1 MTNFEFY
8 KNEIKEQYEDHK
20 KFSNNDTF
28 TQDLADVLFAIWKK
42 HRTTRGDLL
51 DWLCEEHQILDEEE
65 KKYLSAVIKPF
76 RDRITY
82 IFKEQTLG
90 ETKERIIIK
99 YDNDNRMALPF
110 FEKGKKYIGMEIDN
124 EYALKELGL

>member
-8 KNEIKEQYEDHK
+8 KNEIKKQYEDYK
-20 KFSNNDTF
+20 KYSNSDTF

-51 DWLCEEHQILDEEE
+51 DWLCEEHQTLDEEE
-65 KKYLSAVIKPF
+65 KEYLSAIIKPF
-76 RDRITY
+76 RERITC

-99 YDNDNRMALPF
+99 YDNDSRMALPS
-110 FEKGKKYIGMEIDN
+110 FEKSKEYMGMKIDK
-124 EYALKELGL
+124 EYTLEELGL

>member
-1 MTNFEFY
+1 MTNLEFY
-8 KNEIKEQYEDHK
+8 KNEIKKRYENYK

-28 TQDLADVLFAIWKK
+28 TQDLTEALFAIWRK

-82 IFKEQTLG
+82 ISKEQTLG

-99 YDNDNRMALPF
+99 YDNDSRTALPF

-124 EYALKELGL
+124 EYTLKELGL

>member
-8 KNEIKEQYEDHK
+8 KNEIKEQYEDYK
-20 KFSNNDTF
+20 KHSNNNTF
-28 TQDLADVLFAIWKK
+28 TQDLVDVLFAFWAKQ
-42 HRTTRGDLL
+42 RTTRDDLL

-82 IFKEQTLG
+82 ISKEQTLG
-90 ETKERIIIK
+90 EKKERIIIK
-99 YDNDNRMALPF
+99 YDNDSRMALPF

>member
-8 KNEIKEQYEDHK
+8 KNEIKEQYEVYK

-65 KKYLSAVIKPF
+65 KEYLSAIIKPF
-76 RDRITY
+76 RDRITC
-82 IFKEQTLG
+82 ISKEQTLG

-99 YDNDNRMALPF
+99 YDNDSRIALPF
-110 FEKGKKYIGMEIDN
+110 FEKGKEYMGMKIDKD
-124 EYALKELGL
+124 YTLKGD